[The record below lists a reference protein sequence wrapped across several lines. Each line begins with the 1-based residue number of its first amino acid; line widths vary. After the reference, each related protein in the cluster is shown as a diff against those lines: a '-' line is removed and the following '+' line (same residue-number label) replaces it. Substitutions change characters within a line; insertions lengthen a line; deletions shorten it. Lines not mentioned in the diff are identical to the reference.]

1 MGADIENEEF
11 DELDYSRFA
20 ERLGECLSAL
30 AQLLKRPGFGAGPAT
45 VGAELELFL
54 VDGAARPL
62 PCNQAIGAA
71 VADPRVT
78 TELNRCNLELNAS
91 PALLAGRP
99 FAALGSELNL
109 LLDRVAD
116 AASNHAGRVALTG
129 ILPTLRRADLGP
141 DMMTDAPRYRALN
154 SGLRRLRQ
162 APFSIRIA
170 GQDPLELASE
180 DVGLEGANT
189 SFQVHLRVAPAAFTR
204 LYNAVQLA
212 TAPVLAV
219 SGNSPTFLGRRLWEE
234 TRIALYKQSVD
245 DRPGYEPRRRL
256 ARATLG
262 TGWLRGGP
270 LELFAEGIRLHRPLL
285 PVVGH
290 LSPSGCSPGQPPP
303 LDELRL
309 HQGTVWR
316 WNRAIYDPAFGGH
329 LRIEMRALPA
339 GPTMIDMLAN
349 AAFLIGLS
357 LWVAGQDQQW
367 TYALPFERA
376 DHGFYRA
383 AQHGLSAQLTWPA
396 GHRDQIR
403 TVGAATLVGEL
414 VPAARQG
421 LLQAGV
427 AAVEVDTLL
436 DVISARAACGQTG
449 AAWQR
454 VTLAAAERCHDR
466 ERALAVMLD
475 RYLQCAD
482 TGLPVHSWPVGL
494 PPRQRTI
501 TAPRPLGPQKVD
513 SRGKPPRA

>member
-1 MGADIENEEF
+1 MGTDIENEEF
-11 DELDYSRFA
+11 HELDYSHFA
-20 ERLGECLSAL
+20 ERLGECLSAF
-30 AQLLKRPGFGAGPAT
+30 AQLLRLPGFGAGPAT

-54 VDGAARPL
+54 VDSAARPL
-62 PCNQAIGAA
+62 ACNQAIRAA
-71 VADPRVT
+71 VADPRVSL
-78 TELNRCNLELNAS
+78 ELNRCNLELNAS
-91 PALLAGRP
+91 PTLLAGRP
-99 FAALGSELNL
+99 FAALGSELNI

-116 AASNHAGRVALTG
+116 AASTHAGRGALIG
-129 ILPTLRRADLGP
+129 ILPTLRRGDLGP
-141 DMMTDAPRYRALN
+141 EMMTDVLRYRALN

-162 APFSIRIA
+162 TPFSIRIA

-180 DVGLEGANT
+180 DIGLEGANT
-189 SFQVHLRVAPAAFTR
+189 SLQVHLRVDPAAFTR
-204 LYNAVQLA
+204 IYNAVQLA

-219 SGNSPTFLGRRLWEE
+219 SGNSPTFLGHRLWEE
-234 TRIALYKQSVD
+234 TRIALYKQLVD

-262 TGWLRGGP
+262 TGWVRDGP
-270 LELFAEGIRLHRPLL
+270 LELFAEGIQQHRPLL
-285 PVVGH
+285 PEVGRP
-290 LSPSGCSPGQPPP
+290 SPLGCGPGQPPP

-316 WNRAIYDPAFGGH
+316 WNRAIYDPACGGH

-357 LWVAGQDQQW
+357 MWVAGQDERW

-396 GHRDQIR
+396 WHRDQIR
-403 TVGAATLVGEL
+403 TVGAAKLVGEL

-421 LLQAGV
+421 LIQAGV
-427 AAVEVDTLL
+427 ATAEADTLL
-436 DVISARAACGQTG
+436 EVISARAASGQTG

-454 VTLAAAERCHDR
+454 RTLAAAERCHER
-466 ERALAVMLD
+466 ERALAAMLD

-482 TGLPVHSWPVGL
+482 TGLPVHSWPVGS
-494 PPRQRTI
+494 PPRQR
-501 TAPRPLGPQKVD
+501 PLL
-513 SRGKPPRA
+513 SRHQVTVRNAAK